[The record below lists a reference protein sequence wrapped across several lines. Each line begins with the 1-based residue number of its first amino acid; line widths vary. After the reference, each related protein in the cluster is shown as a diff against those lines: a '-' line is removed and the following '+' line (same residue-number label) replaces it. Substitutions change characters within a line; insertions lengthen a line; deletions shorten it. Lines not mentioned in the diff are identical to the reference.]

1 MFLTSS
7 PTYGIDLLAFLESL
21 HKKVSLEGKV
31 VVNQNPFFGAPNPP
45 WLVVYVNNKYK
56 YLVWKV
62 WFVWLKTD
70 WCQVAG

>member
-31 VVNQNPFFGAPNPP
+31 VVNQNPFFGAPQPS
-45 WLVVYVNNKYK
+45 LTGR
-56 YLVWKV
+56 LR
-62 WFVWLKTD
+62 
-70 WCQVAG
+70 Q